1 MIATFT
7 LLAAIAQSNNQDFS
21 TIDST
26 VNTLY
31 AVISGEAGKKRD
43 WDKFKSLFIEGG
55 MLRATVRSANGRR
68 LVEMTPD
75 KYIEQSGPVL
85 EQRGFF
91 EKEIFRKTEQFADI
105 ANVFSTYSSSAT
117 KDGEAF
123 QRGINTIQ
131 MRYDGTRWW
140 IVSLLWQ
147 GETADTPLPKQYLPG
162 G

>member
-7 LLAAIAQSNNQDFS
+7 LLAALAQTNQDFA

-26 VNTLY
+26 INTLY
-31 AVISGEAGKKRD
+31 TVISGEAGAKRD
-43 WDKFKSLFIEGG
+43 WDKFKSLFVPGG
-55 MLRATVRSANGRR
+55 MLRATVKTQTGTRR
-68 LVEMTPD
+68 LVEFTPD
-75 KYIEQSGPVL
+75 QYIERNGPAF
-85 EQRGFF
+85 ERQAFY
-91 EKEIFRKTEQFADI
+91 EKEIFRKTDQFGDI

-117 KDGEAF
+117 KDGEPF